1 MDAIRSGISATRLDG
16 VSWRKSRHSNSD
28 GSCVEAG
35 ALPGG
40 GVAVRDSCHPDG
52 PALIYTRAQ
61 LAAFAHL
68 VKEGGH
74 DRLVR

>member
-1 MDAIRSGISATRLDG
+1 MDTIRSGIPATRLDG
-16 VSWRKSRHSNSD
+16 VAWRKSRHSNSD

-35 ALPGG
+35 ALPGRQ
-40 GVAVRDSCHPDG
+40 VAIRDSCHPEG

-68 VKEGGH
+68 VKKGQH
-74 DRLVR
+74 DRPVG